1 MLIFGML
8 IPLLQASPWALFIGR
23 FHPVLVHLP
32 IGFLLIAAIIEI
44 GRRTGKIS
52 VSESTVVFVLF
63 WSAMSATFACIAGYL
78 LSLGG
83 GYDEDLL
90 DAHMWKGIGVA
101 VFAWVAW
108 LVKSDRLAGKL
119 SFGKAIYLPAFA
131 VAVVLTMTAG
141 HDGGSLTHGD
151 GYLTQYTPEPFRSLA
166 GMDPIEEKTKEIKPI
181 ADVQQAI
188 VYKDIVQP
196 ILEARCTQCHN
207 ASKKKGDLRMDEL
220 ALLMKGGENGPAFV
234 PGKGAESDM
243 IKRCL
248 LDESDDNHM
257 PPKGKPQL
265 STEQIALISW
275 WIDQGAPAD
284 KKVSELMVPDQ
295 VKPALAS
302 LGGGSAAGGS
312 GNAKQKES
320 AIATLKVAPAKEADI
335 QALRKAGLIV
345 NTLSQ
350 DQNLLEVSAVNAPQ
364 FSDKDIALLLPVAE
378 QVTWLKLGGTKITD
392 NGLKEI
398 ARLKN
403 LTKLHLEH
411 TGVTDQGI
419 AQIKTLPHLEYLNI
433 IDTKIGDAGLK
444 SIATLKGLR
453 SIYVWQSAVTDSAVA
468 QTARQNTSLQIVN
481 GFSEAEVAQFLKAG
495 DTTAAT
501 KPVAT
506 KK

>member
-1 MLIFGML
+1 ML

-63 WSAMSATFACIAGYL
+63 WSAVSATFACIAGYL

-90 DAHMWKGIGVA
+90 GAHMWKGIGVA

-108 LVKSDRLAGKL
+108 LVKSDRLAGKIG
-119 SFGKAIYLPAFA
+119 FGKAVYLPAFA

-166 GMDPIEEKTKEIKPI
+166 GMDPIEEKAKEIKPI
-181 ADVQQAI
+181 TDVQQAV
-188 VYKDIVQP
+188 VYRDIVQP

-207 ASKKKGDLRMDEL
+207 ASKKKGDLRMDEV
-220 ALLMKGGENGPAFV
+220 ALLLKGGENGPALI
-234 PGKGAESDM
+234 PGKGADSDM

-248 LDESDDNHM
+248 LDENDDNHM

-265 STEQIALISW
+265 STEQIALLSW
-275 WIDQGAPAD
+275 WIDQGAPVD
-284 KKVSELMVPDQ
+284 KKVAELTVPDQ

-302 LGGGSAAGGS
+302 LGGGAASGGNAGG
-312 GNAKQKES
+312 AKQKES
-320 AIATLKVAPAKEADI
+320 AIASLKVTPAKESDI

-364 FSDKDIALLLPVAE
+364 FSDKDIALLLPLAE
-378 QVTWLKLGGTKITD
+378 QITWLKLGSTKITD
-392 NGLKEI
+392 GALKEV
-398 ARLKN
+398 AKLKN

-411 TGVTDQGI
+411 SAVTDQGI
-419 AQIKTLPHLEYLNI
+419 AEIKSLPHLEYLNI
-433 IDTKIGDAGLK
+433 IDTKVGDAGLK
-444 SIATLKGLR
+444 NVAAMKGLR

-468 QTARQNTSLQIVN
+468 QTARQHTGLQIVN

-495 DTTAAT
+495 DSTAT

-506 KK
+506 SKK

>member
-1 MLIFGML
+1 ML
-8 IPLLQASPWALFIGR
+8 IPLLEASPWALFIGR

-32 IGFLLIAAIIEI
+32 IGFLLIAALIEI
-44 GRRTGKIS
+44 GRRTGKIA

-63 WSAMSATFACIAGYL
+63 WSAVSATFACIAGYL

-90 DAHMWKGIGVA
+90 GAHMWKGIGVA

-119 SFGKAIYLPAFA
+119 SFGRAVYLPAFA

-166 GMDPIEEKTKEIKPI
+166 GMEPIEEKTKEIKPI
-181 ADVQQAI
+181 TDVQQAV

-220 ALLMKGGENGPAFV
+220 ALLMKGGENGPALV
-234 PGKGAESDM
+234 PGKGVDSDM

-248 LDESDDNHM
+248 LDENDDNHM

-265 STEQIALISW
+265 STEQIALLSW

-284 KKVSELMVPDQ
+284 KKVSELTVPEQ

-302 LGGGSAAGGS
+302 LGGGAATGGS
-312 GNAKQKES
+312 RVAKKQES
-320 AIATLKVAPAKEADI
+320 AIATLKVAPAKENDI

-364 FSDKDIALLLPVAE
+364 LSDKDIALLLPLAE
-378 QVTWLKLGGTKITD
+378 QVTWLRLGGTQITD
-392 NGLKEI
+392 GALKEI
-398 ARLKN
+398 AKLKN

-411 TGVTDQGI
+411 TAVTDKGI
-419 AQIKTLPHLEYLNI
+419 AELKALPHLEYLNL
-433 IDTKIGDAGLK
+433 IDSKVGDAGLK
-444 SIATLKGLR
+444 NVATMKSLR
-453 SIYVWQSAVTDSAVA
+453 SIYIWQSAVTDSAVA
-468 QTARQNTSLQIVN
+468 QTGRQFPGLQIVS

-495 DTTAAT
+495 DTTAA
-501 KPVAT
+501 KPVAAS

>member
-1 MLIFGML
+1 MLF
-8 IPLLQASPWALFIGR
+8 PLLQASPWALFIGR

-32 IGFLLIAAIIEI
+32 IGFLLIAALIEV
-44 GRRTGKIS
+44 GRRTGRIS
-52 VSESTVVFVLF
+52 VSESTVIFVLF
-63 WSAMSATFACIAGYL
+63 WSAVSATFACIAGYL

-83 GYDEDLL
+83 GYDDDLL
-90 DAHMWKGIGVA
+90 GAHMWKGIGVA
-101 VFAWVAW
+101 AFAWIAW
-108 LVKSDRLAGKL
+108 LVKSDRFAGKI
-119 SFGKAIYLPAFA
+119 SVGKAIYLPAFA

-181 ADVQQAI
+181 TDVQQAV

-220 ALLMKGGENGPAFV
+220 ALLMKGGENGPALIA
-234 PGKGAESDM
+234 GKGAESDM

-265 STEQIALISW
+265 STEQIALLSW

-284 KKVSELMVPDQ
+284 KKVSELTVPEQ

-302 LGGGSAAGGS
+302 LGGGSATGGAT
-312 GNAKQKES
+312 GTKQKES
-320 AIATLKVAPAKEADI
+320 AIAILKVSPAKEADI
-335 QALRKAGLIV
+335 QALRKSGLIV

-364 FSDKDIALLLPVAE
+364 FGDKDIALLLPVAE
-378 QVTWLKLGGTKITD
+378 QVTWLKLGGTQITD
-392 NGLKEI
+392 SGLKEI
-398 ARLKN
+398 SKLKN

-411 TGVTDQGI
+411 TGITDQGL
-419 AQIKTLPHLEYLNI
+419 AQIKSLPHLEYLNV

-444 SIATLKGLR
+444 SIAATKGLR
-453 SIYVWQSAVTDSAVA
+453 SVYVWQSGVTDSVVA
-468 QTARQNTSLQIVN
+468 QTARQNPGLQIVN

-495 DTTAAT
+495 DSTAT
-501 KPVAT
+501 KPVAAT

>member
-1 MLIFGML
+1 ML

-32 IGFLLIAAIIEI
+32 IGFLLVAALIEI
-44 GRRTGKIS
+44 GRRTGKIV
-52 VSESTVVFVLF
+52 VSESAVVFVLF
-63 WSAMSATFACIAGYL
+63 WSAVSATFACIAGYL

-90 DAHMWKGIGVA
+90 GAHMWKGIGVA

-108 LVKSDRLAGKL
+108 LVKSDRLVGKL
-119 SFGKAIYLPAFA
+119 SFGKAVYLPAFA

-166 GMDPIEEKTKEIKPI
+166 GMDPIEEKAKEIKPI
-181 ADVQQAI
+181 TDVQQAV

-220 ALLMKGGENGPAFV
+220 ALLIKGGENGPALV

-248 LDESDDNHM
+248 LDENDDNHM

-265 STEQIALISW
+265 STEQIALLSW

-284 KKVSELMVPDQ
+284 KKVSELTVPDQ

-302 LGGGSAAGGS
+302 LGGGSPTGGQ
-312 GNAKQKES
+312 GAVKQKES
-320 AIATLKVAPAKEADI
+320 AIATLKVAPAKDADI

-378 QVTWLKLGGTKITD
+378 QVTWLKLGGTQITD
-392 NGLKEI
+392 GALKEI
-398 ARLKN
+398 AKLKN
-403 LTKLHLEH
+403 LTKLHLEY
-411 TGVTDQGI
+411 TGVTDQGL
-419 AQIKTLPHLEYLNI
+419 AQIKGLPHLEYLNV
-433 IDTKIGDAGLK
+433 IDTKIGDSGLK
-444 SIATLKGLR
+444 NIAAMKSLR

-468 QTARQNTSLQIVN
+468 QTARQTPGLQIVN

-495 DTTAAT
+495 DSTAT
-501 KPVAT
+501 KPVAA

>member
-1 MLIFGML
+1 ML

-32 IGFLLIAAIIEI
+32 IGFLLIAALIEI

-63 WSAMSATFACIAGYL
+63 WSAVSATFACIAGYL

-90 DAHMWKGIGVA
+90 GAHMLKGIGVA

-108 LVKSDRLAGKL
+108 IVKSDRLAGKI
-119 SFGKAIYLPAFA
+119 SFGKAVYLPAFA

-166 GMDPIEEKTKEIKPI
+166 GMDPIQEKAKEIKPI
-181 ADVQQAI
+181 TDVQQAV

-220 ALLMKGGENGPAFV
+220 ALLMKGGENGPALV

-265 STEQIALISW
+265 STEQIALLSW
-275 WIDQGAPAD
+275 WIDQGAPVD
-284 KKVSELMVPDQ
+284 KKVAELAVSDQ

-302 LGGGSAAGGS
+302 LGGGSATGGAGS
-312 GNAKQKES
+312 AKQKES
-320 AIATLKVAPAKEADI
+320 AIATLKVSPAKEADI
-335 QALRKAGLIV
+335 QAMRKAGLIV

-350 DQNLLEVSAVNAPQ
+350 DQNLIEVSAVNAPK

-378 QVTWLKLGGTKITD
+378 QITWLKLGGTQITD
-392 NGLKEI
+392 SGLKEI
-398 ARLKN
+398 AKLKN

-419 AQIKTLPHLEYLNI
+419 AQIKSLPHLEYLNV

-444 SIATLKGLR
+444 NIATIKGLR
-453 SIYVWQSAVTDSAVA
+453 SIYVWQSAVTDSTVA
-468 QTARQNTSLQIVN
+468 QTARQNKGLQIVN
-481 GFSEAEVAQFLKAG
+481 GFSAAEVAQFLKAG
-495 DTTAAT
+495 DSTVT

-506 KK
+506 TKK

>member
-1 MLIFGML
+1 ML

-52 VSESTVVFVLF
+52 VGESTVVFVLF
-63 WSAMSATFACIAGYL
+63 WSAVSATFACIAGYL

-90 DAHMWKGIGVA
+90 GAHMWKGIGVA

-166 GMDPIEEKTKEIKPI
+166 GMDPIEEKTKETKPI

-265 STEQIALISW
+265 STEQIALLSW

-284 KKVSELMVPDQ
+284 KKVSELTVPDQ

-411 TGVTDQGI
+411 TGITDQGI
-419 AQIKTLPHLEYLNI
+419 AQIKALPHLEYLNI
-433 IDTKIGDAGLK
+433 IDTKIGDVGLK

-468 QTARQNTSLQIVN
+468 QTARQNAGLQIVN

>member
-1 MLIFGML
+1 ML

-32 IGFLLIAAIIEI
+32 IGFLLIAALIEI

-63 WSAMSATFACIAGYL
+63 WSAVSATFACIAGYL

-90 DAHMWKGIGVA
+90 GAHMWKGIGVA

-108 LVKSDRLAGKL
+108 IVKSDRLAGKI
-119 SFGKAIYLPAFA
+119 SFGKAVYLPAFA

-166 GMDPIEEKTKEIKPI
+166 GMDPIQEKAKEIKPI
-181 ADVQQAI
+181 TDVQQAV

-220 ALLMKGGENGPAFV
+220 ALLMKGGENGPVLV

-265 STEQIALISW
+265 STEQIALLSW
-275 WIDQGAPAD
+275 WIDQGAPVD
-284 KKVSELMVPDQ
+284 KKVAELTVSDQ

-302 LGGGSAAGGS
+302 LGGGSATGGAGG
-312 GNAKQKES
+312 AKQKES
-320 AIATLKVAPAKEADI
+320 AIATLKVSPAKEADI
-335 QALRKAGLIV
+335 QAMRKAGLIV

-350 DQNLLEVSAVNAPQ
+350 DQNLLEVSAVNAPK

-378 QVTWLKLGGTKITD
+378 QITWLKLGGTQITD
-392 NGLKEI
+392 SGLKEI
-398 ARLKN
+398 AKLKN

-419 AQIKTLPHLEYLNI
+419 AQIKSLPHLEYLNV

-444 SIATLKGLR
+444 NIATIKGLR

-468 QTARQNTSLQIVN
+468 QTARQNKGLQIVN
-481 GFSEAEVAQFLKAG
+481 GFSAAEVAQFLKAG
-495 DTTAAT
+495 DSTVT

-506 KK
+506 TKK